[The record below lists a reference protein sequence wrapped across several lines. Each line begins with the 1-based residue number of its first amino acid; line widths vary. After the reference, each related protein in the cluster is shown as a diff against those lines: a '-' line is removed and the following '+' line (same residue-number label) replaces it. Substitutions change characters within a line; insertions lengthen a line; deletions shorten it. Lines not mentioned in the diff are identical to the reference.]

1 MSENSINPDTI
12 SDKELEAASGGA
24 RPEIKVEGAKEGE
37 VQVINPDTP
46 SNVTVSG
53 VNKGFQSFG

>member
-1 MSENSINPDTI
+1 MSENNISPDTI

-37 VQVINPDTP
+37 VQVTNPDTP
-46 SNVTVSG
+46 SDITISG
-53 VNKGFQSFG
+53 TNKGVQIFG